1 MMTQS
6 LSIVQSNSF
15 KKAVK
20 KLHENQK
27 SDLDAAVRTIIDN
40 PDIGIQKAGDLSS
53 VRVHKF
59 KMLKQLTLLAYQIDD
74 GQLVLTLLMFGTH
87 ENFYRDVKLIL

>member
-1 MMTQS
+1 MTQS
-6 LSIVQSNSF
+6 LSVVQSHSF

-20 KLHENQK
+20 KLHKNQK
-27 SDLDAAVRTIIDN
+27 ADLDAAVRTLMDN
-40 PDIGIQKAGDLSS
+40 PNLGIQKVGDLSS
-53 VRVHKF
+53 VRIYKF

-74 GQLVLTLLMFGTH
+74 GQLVLTLLMIGTH